1 MARYINTPTRIKSVG
16 NKEKIIDEFIGL
28 INSGTR
34 TISIARMQSPS
45 GWIEPPQTPEFR
57 EYTLVLKG
65 SLHVT
70 TRDKH
75 YTVNANEV
83 FIAEAGETV
92 QYSTP
97 DEPGAEYIAVCLP
110 AFSPGTVNRHDGEQ
124 GFL

>member
-1 MARYINTPTRIKSVG
+1 MARYITTPTRIKSVG

-34 TISIARMQSPS
+34 SISIARMQSPS
-45 GWIEPPQTPEFR
+45 GWIEPPQTPEFT

-65 SLHVT
+65 SLHVKAS
-70 TRDKH
+70 DNH
-75 YTVNANEV
+75 YVINANEV

-97 DEPGAEYIAVCLP
+97 EEPGAEYIAVCLP
-110 AFSPGTVNRHDGEQ
+110 AFSPDTVNRQDDES
-124 GFL
+124 